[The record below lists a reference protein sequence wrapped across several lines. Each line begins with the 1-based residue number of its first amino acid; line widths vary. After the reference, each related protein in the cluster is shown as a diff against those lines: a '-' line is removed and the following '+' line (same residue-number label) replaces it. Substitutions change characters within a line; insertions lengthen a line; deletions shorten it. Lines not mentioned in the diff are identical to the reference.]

1 MLVCP
6 AAKRRPSASPL
17 HLLTLL
23 IILFAAMTAHAQVC
37 MNINLNNPVDEYI
50 SPVYWAPGH
59 TYTITFTDPNGEFY
73 TTSNPTSTALYIFNS
88 SQYVGAPTYAEDPH
102 VTHSAPTYVSAMQT
116 TFTVTV
122 DSSAPTGQDGMNF
135 TCQQTGFVGGPGFI
149 QITPCAITQT
159 PTITSVTPSSWTA
172 GLATNITITGT
183 NFIPNGNANNCRT
196 STLSIAA
203 ASGNISFTNMSVV
216 SSTQITATVIP
227 QITDPAETATV
238 TVSNY
243 QYNDPLNPL
252 TATATA
258 EITPTTCPIPHVTSI
273 SPNIWFSGKSY
284 RNVTFTGTNFI
295 TNANAT
301 STCPAT
307 TLTLASGDGQVTV
320 SSVRVS
326 SSTKM
331 TGTVRVASYASTEA
345 ATANAYGDTAPTP
358 DADVLGQPFIKW
370 ANDPDGSTPII
381 GGPYIDLSDPSAVVG
396 EKLSLT
402 TSPTAADL
410 AALPVPLTFAST
422 NPTTWTVTG
431 GTNIGGYISVNPPTP
446 QAPTVSSAYVTGLT
460 LNQSTLTFYSVSSP
474 ANVSVKYT
482 YCVSGQTTCP
492 TAISTFSITGPSDVA
507 LTRTGQTFFITPE
520 NHEMWGI
527 EFNATATSP
536 ENHEGAYTW
545 VQVIQSYS
553 EIANLE
559 DGHQENCT
567 GGPGLDTS
575 YPYDTGL
582 YAEDGPSDALSPTIE
597 TSGNNSLNFT
607 MYLMWNPL
615 TTGGSIAVPIASV
628 SWTATGNVEWN
639 STDSTWT
646 VLSGATSSGDVSYS
660 PSEPTWSTAITKDSL
675 AASCLYQ
682 TLQGTGRRLNETH
695 DRNLAI
701 DSSFADSLHGSA
713 KVCPC
718 GFDLYAYACSYER
731 PGNQARC
738 VGYKHFRSDCADSK
752 SVGNRRACRGCQSG

>member
-6 AAKRRPSASPL
+6 AAKRRPSVSPL
-17 HLLTLL
+17 HLLALFIT
-23 IILFAAMTAHAQVC
+23 LFATMTARAQVC
-37 MNINLNNPVDEYI
+37 MNINLNDPLDESI

-73 TTSNPTSTALYIFNS
+73 ATSSPTSTALYIFNS

-102 VTHSAPTYVSAMQT
+102 VTHSVPTYVSATQT

-149 QITPCAITQT
+149 QITPCAETPT
-159 PTITSVTPSSWTA
+159 PTITSISPATWTA
-172 GLATNITITGT
+172 GLATSITITGT
-183 NFIPNGNANNCRT
+183 NFIPNGNANNCWT

-203 ASGNISFTNMSVV
+203 ASGNISFTNLVVV

-252 TATATA
+252 TETATA
-258 EITPTTCPIPHVTSI
+258 EITPTTCPIPHVTSV
-273 SPNIWFSGKSY
+273 SPNIWFAGQSY

-295 TNANAT
+295 TSANAT

-326 SSTKM
+326 SATKM

-402 TSPTAADL
+402 TSPAAADL

-431 GTNIGGYISVNPPTP
+431 GTNIGGYTPTP
-446 QAPTVSSAYVTGLT
+446 SSYSTASVTPIT
-460 LNQSTLTFYSVSSP
+460 LNGSTLTFYSVYP
-474 ANVSVKYT
+474 ASGVAVNYT

-492 TAISTFSITGPSDVA
+492 ESTATFEVTGPTGGTMTFTPVA
-507 LTRTGQTFFITPE
+507 PAVT
-520 NHEMWGI
+520 
-527 EFNATATSP
+527 
-536 ENHEGAYTW
+536 
-545 VQVIQSYS
+545 
-553 EIANLE
+553 IANLTTCN
-559 DGHQENCT
+559 DSNGNVFD
-567 GGPGLDTS
+567 GGPWMVFGTGVTGLACPGRSDSVAVGIHFNEPTGYENDSDGMYELVQLISSDSTTGESLGPPGVAGLDGS
-575 YPYDTGL
+575 FPYGYPPSSDSPRIYLLPTASSVTRTFTANMFLMWQSSITDSIPVPLGYQTWGFTGT
-582 YAEDGPSDALSPTIE
+582 ATCNSSCDSAANWTAVNAPGTTPGPVVDFVPSSSSQTKV
-597 TSGNNSLNFT
+597 GNNTLV
-607 MYLMWNPL
+607 YGYP
-615 TTGGSIAVPIASV
+615 
-628 SWTATGNVEWN
+628 
-639 STDSTWT
+639 TWT
-646 VLSGATSSGDVSYS
+646 
-660 PSEPTWSTAITKDSL
+660 
-675 AASCLYQ
+675 
-682 TLQGTGRRLNETH
+682 
-695 DRNLAI
+695 
-701 DSSFADSLHGSA
+701 
-713 KVCPC
+713 
-718 GFDLYAYACSYER
+718 
-731 PGNQARC
+731 
-738 VGYKHFRSDCADSK
+738 SK
-752 SVGNRRACRGCQSG
+752 EF